1 MSMIRRTCE
10 NTQITQFIIQQLLT
24 LHSTLLKSFWRK
36 NQSTKFFLL
45 FLFLIFSAEP
55 LSKTGLKRPK
65 IKEKN
70 QLTDFF

>member
-1 MSMIRRTCE
+1 VR

-36 NQSTKFFLL
+36 NQSTKL
-45 FLFLIFSAEP
+45 FLFILIFSTKL
-55 LSKTGLKRPK
+55 LSKTGLKFQK
-65 IKEKN
+65 GKEKN